1 MESSTQSTNA
11 ESALFEDDEAE
22 DGEVPEVAPSASKSA
37 QQAKSLK
44 RAAPVFE
51 GVETTSAG
59 HSIQTIK
66 ELQTVP
72 VIVSSDLTVCP
83 PVLKIFAVNP
93 FN

>member
-1 MESSTQSTNA
+1 MESSSQAANA

-22 DGEVPEVAPSASKSA
+22 EGEVPELGPTTLKSA
-37 QQAKSLK
+37 QQARSVKK
-44 RAAPVFE
+44 AAPVFE
-51 GVETTSAG
+51 DVETTSAG
-59 HSIQTIK
+59 HSVQTIK

-93 FN
+93 FP

>member
-22 DGEVPEVAPSASKSA
+22 EGEVREVAPSKSKSA
-37 QQAKSLK
+37 QQLKSIK
-44 RAAPVFE
+44 NAAPVFE
-51 GVETTSAG
+51 AVETTSAG
-59 HSIQTIK
+59 HCVQTIK